1 MTEPASEDLIRYDVM
16 VQQAL
21 IGVVRKVLQDGA
33 KHGLPGEHH
42 FYISFRTDAPGV
54 RLSSRLKEKHPD
66 EMTIVLQHQFWDL
79 LVTDHAFEV
88 GLSFGG
94 VPERLLIPFEAMTG
108 FFDPSVQF
116 GLKFAVD
123 EALADNDAEADDEG
137 EGSAR
142 DTLEQISAR
151 EKSSTG
157 KPKPID
163 ADNIEAAKAPPA
175 TKKTRKPKSEP
186 AEKDARKTEAA
197 SPAPKGDDAA
207 APPAGA
213 EVVSLEAFR
222 KKK

>member
-1 MTEPASEDLIRYDVM
+1 
-16 VQQAL
+16 
-21 IGVVRKVLQDGA
+21 
-33 KHGLPGEHH
+33 
-42 FYISFRTDAPGV
+42 
-54 RLSSRLKEKHPD
+54 
-66 EMTIVLQHQFWDL
+66 
-79 LVTDHAFEV
+79 VTDHAFEV

-197 SPAPKGDDAA
+197 SPAPKGDEAA